1 VPKSIG
7 WEIPEETIVFI
18 SFIYSISTEIYWI
31 IGMLSTHQLVFA
43 QYQRKMLIE
52 LVVYQTKWKCHKS
65 NPPRM
70 GNHLQKHVG
79 IEPTK
84 VWKVDQAN
92 MRYKR
97 IKNGD
102 LNRFN
107 MISSLTN
114 NKLMWI
120 YQIKHQQILGNL
132 RVSNVECHMIG
143 GADGF
148 HCNRC
153 KETRSTQPRGWPPA
167 LWPSKFRDEFHSS
180 CGDTGYT
187 SS

>member
-1 VPKSIG
+1 MGNSRGNHCLYLLHLLNINRNILDYWNVIHSP
-7 WEIPEETIVFI
+7 TCVCTV
-18 SFIYSISTEIYWI
+18 STENVDRTC
-31 IGMLSTHQLVFA
+31 GLP
-43 QYQRKMLIE
+43 
-52 LVVYQTKWKCHKS
+52 KWKCHKS